1 MTATKCGAFIAI
13 LRKEKNLTQKEL
25 GDALNVSDKAIS
37 RWETGKGFP
46 DVSSL
51 VALSSFFDVSVNE
64 ILAGERIA
72 EDSFTQIADK
82 NLLTVFKEKEKNQ
95 KHNNFQIL
103 ICVVMFIIIFCP
115 VIFISGKELVEQ
127 LKILITTENLTEFF
141 VLTGV
146 SVFIFISGFIISK
159 GHITLLH
166 SYHYRNVTDREGY
179 CKEIGKAI
187 MFMSIPFLCS
197 AFLTLFA
204 SIHIVSVLSTLVLI
218 VGEAA
223 VFIWMFKIQMKYNGG
238 LF

>member
-1 MTATKCGAFIAI
+1 M
-13 LRKEKNLTQKEL
+13 
-25 GDALNVSDKAIS
+25 
-37 RWETGKGFP
+37 
-46 DVSSL
+46 
-51 VALSSFFDVSVNE
+51 
-64 ILAGERIA
+64 
-72 EDSFTQIADK
+72 
-82 NLLTVFKEKEKNQ
+82 LLTVFKEKEKNQ
-95 KHNNFQIL
+95 KHNNIQVL

-115 VIFISGKELVEQ
+115 VIFISGKELIEQ
-127 LKILITTENLTEFF
+127 LNILITTENLTEFF

-187 MFMSIPFLCS
+187 MFMGIPFLCS

-204 SIHIVSVLSTLVLI
+204 SIHIVSVLCTLVLI
-218 VGEAA
+218 VGEAT